1 MEVEGR
7 KEIVNFI
14 VVHSYS
20 PYTAI
25 LGRPW
30 IRAIGALPSSLH
42 QKVKFPTK
50 QGIVKVREDQSV
62 AQRCQVV
69 IVGYKKEEK
78 PELVG
83 PL

>member
-50 QGIVKVREDQSV
+50 QGIVKVRKDQSV
-62 AQRCQVV
+62 AQRCQVLLWG
-69 IVGYKKEEK
+69 IRRRKI
-78 PELVG
+78 LN
-83 PL
+83 